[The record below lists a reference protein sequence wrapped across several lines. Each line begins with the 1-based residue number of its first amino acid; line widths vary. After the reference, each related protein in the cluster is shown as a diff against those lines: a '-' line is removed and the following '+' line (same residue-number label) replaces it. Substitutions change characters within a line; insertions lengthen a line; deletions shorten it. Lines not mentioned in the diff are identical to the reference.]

1 MLEPNTPTE
10 NDPVADALAFR
21 KSIPSVEPIKQ
32 VHPLNEVERFLKRF
46 VAYPSTNA
54 LVAHV
59 LWIAHTH
66 LMDAWDTTPRIAFL
80 SPEKGSGKSRAL
92 EVTALLVPRPIESV
106 NVSPAYL
113 IRKISDQDG
122 RPTLL
127 YDEIDTVF
135 GPKAKNNNEEVRAL
149 LNAGYRKHSTV
160 GRCIPSGKEFL
171 TQDLSAY
178 CAVALAGLGYLPD
191 TIHSRSI
198 IINMRRRA
206 NYETIEPYRKRHT
219 EQEGEAL
226 KQTLED
232 WCANIKGRVGNPFP
246 GLPEG
251 ITDRNADIWE
261 SLIAIAGCADEDWSI
276 KASVAAVALVAGS
289 ADMVAS
295 LGVRLL
301 GDMKLIFVDRES
313 MPTEEIL
320 IALRGMPEAP
330 WSDIRGK
337 PIDSRRLADKL
348 SPYGIRPTTIRM
360 RKTTPKGYLR
370 ADFIDA
376 WTRYL
381 PSPLEAQH
389 PQQPQK

>member
-1 MLEPNTPTE
+1 MLEPITPPE

-21 KSIPSVEPIKQ
+21 KSIPATAPIK
-32 VHPLNEVERFLKRF
+32 VAHPLNEVEKFLKRF

-54 LVAHV
+54 LAAHV

-66 LMDAWDTTPRIAFL
+66 LMESWDTTPRIAFL

-92 EVTALLVPRPIESV
+92 EVTAPLVPNPIESV
-106 NVSPAYL
+106 SASAAYL

-135 GPKAKNNNEEVRAL
+135 GHKAKNNNEETRAL

-160 GRCIPSGKEFL
+160 GRCIPSGREFL
-171 TQDLSAY
+171 TQDLPAY

-191 TIHSRSI
+191 TIQSRAI

-206 NYETIEPYRKRHT
+206 NYERIEPFRKRDIEH
-219 EQEGEAL
+219 EGEAL
-226 KQTLED
+226 KKSLED
-232 WCANIKGRVGNPFP
+232 WCASIKGHVGNPFP
-246 GLPEG
+246 DLPEA

-261 SLIAIAGCADEDWSI
+261 SLIAIADCADEDWSN
-276 KASVAAVALVAGS
+276 KARVAAVALVADS

-301 GDMKLIFVDRES
+301 GDMKLIFGVRES
-313 MPTEEIL
+313 MSTEEIL
-320 IALRGMPEAP
+320 VALRSMAEAP
-330 WSDIRGK
+330 WSDVRGK
-337 PIDSRRLADKL
+337 PIDARVLATKL
-348 SPYGIRPTTIRM
+348 SPYGIKPTTIRTGT
-360 RKTTPKGYLR
+360 TTPKGYVR
-370 ADFIDA
+370 TDFIDA

-381 PSPLEAQH
+381 TPP
-389 PQQPQK
+389 

>member
-1 MLEPNTPTE
+1 MLEPITPTE

-21 KSIPSVEPIKQ
+21 QSTPSVAPIKQ
-32 VHPLNEVERFLKRF
+32 VHPLNAVESFLKRF

-66 LMDAWDTTPRIAFL
+66 LMDSWDTTPRIAFL

-149 LNAGYRKHSTV
+149 LNAGYRQHSTV
-160 GRCIPSGKEFL
+160 GRCVPSGKEFL
-171 TQDLSAY
+171 TQELSAY

-198 IINMRRRA
+198 IINMRKRA
-206 NYETIEPYRKRHT
+206 NYEKIEPYRKRFVEH
-219 EQEGEAL
+219 EGEAL
-226 KQTLED
+226 KQHLED
-232 WCANIKGRVGNPFP
+232 WCAIIKNRVANPFP
-246 GLPEG
+246 KLPESVA
-251 ITDRNADIWE
+251 DRNADIWE
-261 SLIAIAGCADEDWSI
+261 SLIAIADCACADWSN
-276 KASVAAVALVAGS
+276 KARVAAVALVADS

-301 GDMKLIFVDRES
+301 GDMKLILELRES

-320 IALRGMPEAP
+320 IALRDMPEAP

-337 PIDSRRLADKL
+337 PIDSRLLANKL
-348 SPYGIRPTTIRM
+348 SPYGIRPTTIRTGQ
-360 RKTTPKGYLR
+360 TTPKGYLR

-381 PSPLEAQH
+381 PSP
-389 PQQPQK
+389 